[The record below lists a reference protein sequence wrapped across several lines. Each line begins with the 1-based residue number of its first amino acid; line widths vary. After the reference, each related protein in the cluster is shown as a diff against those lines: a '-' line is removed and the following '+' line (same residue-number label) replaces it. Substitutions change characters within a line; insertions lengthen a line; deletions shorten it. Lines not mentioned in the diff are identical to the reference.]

1 MEDNQDAQQNKNKL
15 NRKKLKAYYNKRNR
29 VGKVEQKLRQKEIR
43 KRHS

>member
-1 MEDNQDAQQNKNKL
+1 MHNKIKKKL